1 MNSCLFG
8 PDCSL
13 FICTSENHTLYPGVL
28 VYMYIICILK
38 PSNISSSLLVVN
50 PSHLV
55 FSQTVDGHP
64 LLVDGAFISHE
75 DFNFSSGNQINLARK
90 SDIQLT
96 HTEGDSVPV
105 RLTSLFFPPVQGDA
119 SECSPDLPYLEV
131 KSGFKFK
138 PSVLCGL
145 PSESVLIR
153 EVKTE
158 IQLLVQ
164 RGTTGTKGFLIRYQG
179 ESTLRTVSSP

>member
-28 VYMYIICILK
+28 VYMYIICILE

-75 DFNFSSGNQINLARK
+75 DFNFSSGNQTGLGQFSN
-90 SDIQLT
+90 IQYNNT
-96 HTEGDSVPV
+96 DKGSVPV

-131 KSGFKFK
+131 KSGFK
-138 PSVLCGL
+138 SSALCGL

-153 EVKTE
+153 GVTE
-158 IQLLVQ
+158 KLTMQVMEGIPD
-164 RGTTGTKGFLIRYQG
+164 TKGFLIRYQG